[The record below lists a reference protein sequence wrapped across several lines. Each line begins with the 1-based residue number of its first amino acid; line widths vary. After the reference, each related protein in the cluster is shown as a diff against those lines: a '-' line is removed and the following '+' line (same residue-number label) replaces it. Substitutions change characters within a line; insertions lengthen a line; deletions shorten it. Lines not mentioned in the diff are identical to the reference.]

1 MDTSDTTHI
10 KDESLKDRKPA
21 GKLGQDSGPSLFV
34 GIGASAGGLEALS
47 EFLDALPS
55 NTGCSFIVVQHLS
68 PDFKSLMDELLAKHT
83 SMSVE
88 NVVDG
93 VSVCANSIYLMP
105 ARKNLMLA
113 EGKLYLADQMQN
125 QGVNLPIDVFF
136 RSLAESANEKSVAI
150 VLSGTGSDGSR
161 GIKSVKESGGLIM
174 VQDPATAKFD
184 GMPISAVHTG
194 LADFSLSPS
203 AIAEKLSSYANHPH
217 ISGSDNKP
225 PLNTRFEQES
235 DVLRRIFDLLRQ
247 EGHIDFSHY
256 KASTVARRI
265 EQRIGINQLHT
276 LREYLTLLEDSVKEV
291 QTLGRE
297 LLINVTRFFR
307 DEEAYKFVEERVAA
321 RIVQKAMNGQE
332 VRIWTAGCSTGE
344 EPYSLAIVFDEA
356 IRKSGKDLRLK
367 IFATDVDSEAIA
379 EASAGQYSRGIVND
393 VSPERLER
401 YFQSVHDGYEVR
413 SDLRQSVVFAYHNMI
428 SDPPFSNI
436 DFISCRNVLIYFQH
450 AAQKKVISSFHFSL
464 KPDAPVFFGSSES
477 IGELK
482 SHFKVVNE
490 GFRIYQK
497 ISNVKLPLGNVIRN
511 TRTGSAQQRL
521 GIPPISGLLRNYR
534 VSAAQDLGFEHVKD
548 RLINNHVGACVI
560 LNSEHQAV
568 HVYGDASKY
577 MNPITSGRVSTRIQ
591 DLILPELTVALD
603 TALSRSRSEEKPVLF
618 SHIPVQINDEQTPVN
633 MQTEYFASDKD
644 MTAYYSV
651 TFKEATSPQVNRRD
665 VESFDVGE
673 QAFQRIRDLEN
684 DILHKQE
691 HLQAT
696 NEELE
701 TTNEELQSANEELM
715 SSNEELQ
722 STNEELQSVNEELF
736 TVNSEFQEKIS
747 ELTLANDDF
756 DNVLSSTA
764 VGIMFL
770 DDQIRIRRITD
781 VARRFFNVL
790 PSDIGRPLD
799 HISHDLKYDAFFDDI
814 RRVVITQEPI
824 YREVFSIAGEF
835 VQVKLMAYKSSDEG
849 ASKGCIIAIT
859 DLSHRKLSDREKVKK
874 NERKKRASEH
884 RASETIGSGLNVLI
898 IDDSESDRSAI
909 KRYLEKIETFEINIL
924 FASSIDEGLVQ
935 LDNTDVDVCLLDYRL
950 DPSKENDFI
959 QKAKLR
965 DHSVPIILVSGYTR
979 EQIQQQLPMS
989 DMSLFIQKGE
999 LSPLVLELSI
1009 KHALGSSFGISDNSN

>member
-1 MDTSDTTHI
+1 METVDTKRI
-10 KDESLKDRKPA
+10 EDENPSSGSKPDERIC
-21 GKLGQDSGPSLFV
+21 QDDPKLFV

-47 EFLDALPS
+47 EFLDDLPS
-55 NTGCSFIVVQHLS
+55 DTGCTFIVVQHLS
-68 PDFKSLMDELLAKHT
+68 PDFKSLMDELLSKHT
-83 SMSVE
+83 TMSVE

-93 VSVCANSIYLMP
+93 VKVCANSIYLMP

-113 EGKLYLADQMQN
+113 EGKLYLADQMQS
-125 QGVNLPIDVFF
+125 QAVNLPIDVFF

-161 GIKSVKESGGLIM
+161 GIKSIKESGGLIL
-174 VQDPATAKFD
+174 VQDPLTAKFD
-184 GMPISAVHTG
+184 GMPFSAVHTG

-203 AIAEKLSSYANHPH
+203 SIAAKLSSYAKHPH
-217 ISGSDNKP
+217 IAGSEDKP
-225 PLNTRFEQES
+225 PLNSRFEQES
-235 DVLRRIFDLLRQ
+235 DVLQRIFDLLRQ

-276 LREYLTLLEDSVKEV
+276 LREYLALLEESVREV

-307 DEEAYKFVEERVAA
+307 DEEAYKFIEERVVS

-332 VRIWTAGCSTGE
+332 IRIWAAGCSTGE

-356 IRKSGKDLRLK
+356 IRKSEKDLRLK
-367 IFATDVDSEAIA
+367 IFATDVDNDAIA
-379 EASAGQYSRGIVND
+379 EASAGQFSRDIVND

-413 SDLRQSVVFAYHNMI
+413 ADLRQSVVFAHHNMI

-436 DFISCRNVLIYFQH
+436 DFITCRNVLIYFQH
-450 AAQKKVISSFHFSL
+450 AAQKNVISSFHFSL
-464 KPDAPVFFGSSES
+464 KPDATVFFGSSES

-482 SHFKVVNE
+482 SHFKSVNDN
-490 GFRIYQK
+490 FRVYKK
-497 ISNVKLPLGNVIRN
+497 ISNVKLPLGNVIRT
-511 TRTGSAQQRL
+511 TRTSPAQQRL

-534 VSAAQDLGFEHVKD
+534 VTATQDSGFEHVKD
-548 RLINNHVGACVI
+548 RLINNNVGACIV
-560 LNSEHQAV
+560 LNSDHQAV
-568 HVYGDASKY
+568 HVYGDAAKY
-577 MNPITSGRVSTRIQ
+577 MNAMSSGRVSTRIQ
-591 DLILPELTVALD
+591 DLIVPELTVALD
-603 TALSRSRSEEKPVLF
+603 TALSRSRSEGKPVLF
-618 SHIPVQINDEQTPVN
+618 NNIPVDINGEQTPVT
-633 MQTEYFASDKD
+633 MQTEFFESDKVSSS
-644 MTAYYSV
+644 YYSV
-651 TFKEATSPQVNRRD
+651 TLKEVVSPQVNRRD
-665 VESFDVGE
+665 TENFDIGE
-673 QAFQRIRDLEN
+673 ETFQRIRDLEN

-770 DDQIRIRRITD
+770 DEEIRIRRITD

-799 HISHDLKYDAFFDDI
+799 HISHDLKYSSFFDDI
-814 RRVVITQEPI
+814 RQVVITQEPI
-824 YREVFSIAGEF
+824 FKEVFSIAGEF
-835 VQVKLMAYKSSDEG
+835 IQIKLMAYKSSDEST
-849 ASKGCIIAIT
+849 SKGCIISIA
-859 DLSHRKLSDREKVKK
+859 DLSHRKLSEREKRKK

-884 RASETIGSGLNVLI
+884 RSKDDSVSGLNVLV

-909 KRYLEKIETFEINIL
+909 ARYLKKISSVEFNVL
-924 FASSIDEGLVQ
+924 FASTMEEGLDH
-935 LDNTDVDVCLLDYRL
+935 LDSTDVDVCLLDFKL
-950 DPSKENDFI
+950 DPNTENNFV
-959 QKAKLR
+959 QKAKER
-965 DHSVPIILVSGYTR
+965 DHSVPVILVSGYSR
-979 EQIQQQLPMS
+979 EQIQEHLPMS
-989 DMSLFIQKGE
+989 DLSLFIQKGE

-1009 KHALGSSFGISDNSN
+1009 KHALGSSFGVSNTLG